1 MKIIITESQF
11 KKISKVIKENDSD
24 RKVLFEKFVKVYVDL
39 INKGREVTKNSTN
52 KEIKIMQIVLRI
64 VTQKDI
70 KLSGVLDENTQSII
84 KSFQSDN
91 NLKTSGYFDTPTI
104 KKLTEKFLP
113 KYKSENFD
121 LEKDNTQ
128 ISKPS
133 LSDDD
138 FYKKILIGIGAPIT
152 KENMKFMYAWRQSE
166 SAKATFNP
174 FNTTRKKENTTF
186 YNCLK
191 RKNGNCIIGVRNYS
205 NQQEGIDATISTLN
219 QNYYTCI
226 TDGLKNN
233 IGAKKIATQCKQALK
248 TWGTGELVAKVLS
261 GNKLSPPPIS
271 TSTNKT
277 VS

>member
-11 KKISKVIKENDSD
+11 KKISKIIKENDVD
-24 RKVLFEKFVKVYVDL
+24 RKALFEKFVKVYVDL
-39 INKGREVTKNSTN
+39 TNKGKEITKDSTN

-64 VTQKDI
+64 LTQKEI
-70 KLSGVLDENTQSII
+70 ELNGILDENTQSVL
-84 KSFQSDN
+84 KTFQSEN
-91 NLKTSGYFDTPTI
+91 NLKQSGYFDTPTI

-113 KYKSENFD
+113 KYKSENLD

-138 FYKKILIGIGAPIT
+138 FYKKILTGIGAPIT
-152 KENMKFMYAWRQSE
+152 TENMKFMYAWRQGE
-166 SAKATFNP
+166 SAKAAFNP

-191 RKNGNCIIGVRNYS
+191 RKNNTCVAGVRNYNS
-205 NQQEGIDATISTLN
+205 QQEGIDATVSTLN

-233 IGAKKIATQCKQALK
+233 IGAKKIATQCQQALK
-248 TWGTGELVAKVLS
+248 TWGTGGLVAKVLS
-261 GNKLSPPPIS
+261 GSKLSPPPIPNS
-271 TSTNKT
+271 TTKT